1 MGGPDPYMVNG
12 LEWEY
17 GASDTRSSPGVS
29 CTLPGGTAD
38 HRFRGTADTMDIVS
52 DLLEDCCFKTL
63 DKVCMPFAG
72 AFHAGVEVHGLELS
86 FGETESR
93 GSLRGT
99 TTLAGDWA
107 PMLSQ
112 VGFHCAWLGWQTTS
126 PQRSRPSWAAL
137 SPALTQQQQLGRPWS
152 LCPCKKDDE
161 EEDDDEEG
169 C

>member
-1 MGGPDPYMVNG
+1 MVNG

-99 TTLAGDWA
+99 A
-107 PMLSQ
+107 PQPCSSLPRNR
-112 VGFHCAWLGWQTTS
+112 VRH
-126 PQRSRPSWAAL
+126 RSIR
-137 SPALTQQQQLGRPWS
+137 
-152 LCPCKKDDE
+152 CPI
-161 EEDDDEEG
+161 G
-169 C
+169 YR